1 MVVITMLRSVFSR
14 AMSTTSAWRHVE
26 MGPPDAILG
35 ITEAF
40 KRDTDPRKVNLGVG
54 AYRDDANKPWVLPSV
69 KKAEEKLYGERLD
82 HEYLPIHGLE
92 AFRNA
97 SVKLAYG
104 DSAAVK
110 EGKIASIQCLSGTGS
125 LRLGAAFLE
134 RFYSDKVIYLPNP
147 TWGNHKNV
155 ARDAKLA
162 WKDYKY
168 YEPALHGINMS
179 KLLGDLNAFPNKSVI
194 MLHAC
199 AHNPTGADPTHEEWI
214 QIQEVMHKKQHIA
227 FFDMAYQGF
236 ASGDT
241 VKDAFALRHF
251 VEHKVP
257 VLLAQSFAKNFGL
270 YGERI
275 GCFSVVAD
283 SNEEANRILSQLK
296 ILARPMY
303 SNPPLYGARI
313 VSTVLNTPE
322 LNTQWLSDVKTMADR
337 IIGMRTALVAGLK
350 EAGSKKNWSHIT
362 QQIGMFAFTG
372 LSADQ
377 SKRMA
382 AEHHIYL
389 TLDGRISI
397 AGLNSKNVHYVA
409 QAIHA
414 ITK

>member
-1 MVVITMLRSVFSR
+1 MLRSVLIR
-14 AMSTTSAWRHVE
+14 ATSTWRHVE

-40 KRDTDPRKVNLGVG
+40 KRDSDPRKVNLGVG

-69 KKAEEKLYGERLD
+69 KKAEEKLFSDKLD
-82 HEYLPIHGLE
+82 HEYLPIQGLE

-104 DSAAVK
+104 DSAAVR

-134 RFYSDKVIYLPNP
+134 RFYNGGEKVIYLPNP

-155 ARDAKLA
+155 IRDSKMA

-168 YEPALHGINMS
+168 YEPAMHGINMG
-179 KLLGDLNAFPNKSVI
+179 KLLGDLNAFPSKSII

-214 QIQEVMHKKQHIA
+214 QIRETMQKKHHIA

-257 VLLAQSFAKNFGL
+257 VLLAQSFAKNLGL

-275 GCFSVVAD
+275 GCFSVVTE
-283 SNEEANRILSQLK
+283 SSEEANRILSQLK

-303 SNPPLYGARI
+303 SNPPLHGARI

-322 LNTQWLSDVKTMADR
+322 LNAQWLQDVKTMADR
-337 IIGMRTALVAGLK
+337 IISMRKNLVAGLK
-350 EAGSKKNWSHIT
+350 EAGSTKNWSHIT
-362 QQIGMFAFTG
+362 NQIGMFAFTG
-372 LSADQ
+372 LNADQ
-377 SKRMA
+377 SKRLA
-382 AEHHIYL
+382 SEHHVYL

-414 ITK
+414 VTK

>member
-1 MVVITMLRSVFSR
+1 MSSVG
-14 AMSTTSAWRHVE
+14 AWRHVE
-26 MGPPDAILG
+26 MGPPDPILG
-35 ITEAF
+35 ISEAF

-54 AYRDDANKPWVLPSV
+54 AYRDDTNKPWILPSV
-69 KKAEEKLYGERLD
+69 KKAEEKVFNDHLD

-104 DSAAVK
+104 DCAAVR
-110 EGKIASIQCLSGTGS
+110 EGKIASVQCLSGTGS

-134 RFYSDKVIYLPNP
+134 RFYNGGEKVIYVPNP

-155 ARDAKLA
+155 ARDAKMA

-168 YEPALHGINMS
+168 FEPASHGINMT
-179 KLLGDLNAFPNKSVI
+179 KLLADLNTFPNKSI
-194 MLHAC
+194 ILLHAC
-199 AHNPTGADPTHEEWI
+199 AHNPTGADPTHEQWM
-214 QIQEVMHKKQHIA
+214 QIREVMQRKQHIA

-251 VEHKVP
+251 VDQGVP

-275 GCFSVVAD
+275 GCFSVVAE
-283 SNEEANRILSQLK
+283 STEEANKVLSQLK

-303 SNPPLYGARI
+303 SNPPLYGARL
-313 VSTVLNTPE
+313 VTTVLNTPE
-322 LNTQWLSDVKTMADR
+322 LNAQWLKDVKTMADR
-337 IIGMRTALVAGLK
+337 IIGMRTALVKGLAD
-350 EAGSKKNWSHIT
+350 AGSSKNWAHIT
-362 QQIGMFAFTG
+362 DQIGMFAFTG
-372 LSADQ
+372 LNAEQ

-382 AEHHIYL
+382 SEHHVYL

-397 AGLNSKNVHYVA
+397 AGLNSKNVNYVA
-409 QAIHA
+409 QAIHSV
-414 ITK
+414 TK